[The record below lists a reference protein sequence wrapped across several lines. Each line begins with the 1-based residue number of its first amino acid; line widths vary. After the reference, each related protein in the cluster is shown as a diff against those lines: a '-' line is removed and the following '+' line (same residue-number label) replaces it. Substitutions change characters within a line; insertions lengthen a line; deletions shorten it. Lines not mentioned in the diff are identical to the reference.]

1 MISGLL
7 MGSITVTAKGT
18 AYPTTPYLNPI
29 APVSR
34 MINRPMQNS
43 NKDVLEYNSAKKMMN
58 ENYLNEQDFH
68 KNNWGIKALSDRV
81 MISRYLEIYG

>member
-1 MISGLL
+1 
-7 MGSITVTAKGT
+7 
-18 AYPTTPYLNPI
+18 
-29 APVSR
+29 
-34 MINRPMQNS
+34 MQNS